1 MTETE
6 PALDDGE
13 CVYFIGETNGVF
25 GELSDLPGLPCPPSR
40 EKATMAERTARN
52 STSREKG

>member
-13 CVYFIGETNGVF
+13 CVYFIGKTSGVRHIVKR
-25 GELSDLPGLPCPPSR
+25 GAG
-40 EKATMAERTARN
+40 
-52 STSREKG
+52 

>member
-13 CVYFIGETNGVF
+13 CVYFIGETSGVF

-40 EKATMAERTARN
+40 ED
-52 STSREKG
+52 